1 MTRIVVAAKQDKILL
16 QDTQS
21 NKILMTQPAIIQVG
35 VKKEDV
41 QSISKEGNNL
51 LIQLK
56 NGEQIV
62 LENFYPENGVTQNS
76 LAFPEPDGK
85 FAVANFN
92 EQGKFTNYSGLDK
105 LEGLLYENTNTG
117 VVGQVVAYQAP
128 EAASDFSFSN
138 LFSSNLV
145 KAGLAVLGAAGLGI
159 ALLDSNDSS
168 TSGEPDIVVPT
179 TPTAGLSADGLTISG
194 TSEAGT
200 TVYFMNQ
207 DQKVLG
213 SVKADAAGK
222 YSFKMDAALTDGK
235 IIAVYAKDAAGN
247 ESKAVGLTGTIDT
260 IAPAEPQ
267 AQLSE
272 DGKFVTG
279 KAEANAKINVYDETG
294 KLVGSSVAN
303 ASGDFSVTLSTPL
316 TSAEGGKVVAED
328 QAGNKST
335 EHKIV
340 VGQDTIAPAQPSQ
353 FEVNADGTLVHG
365 VTEANAK
372 VLIKDSSGS
381 TVIGTATAD
390 ANGSFS
396 VTISPAIAKD
406 KTAQLILEDAAGNQS
421 SPVNIKQAQDNL
433 APEKP
438 TATIN
443 NSGNEVTGTAE
454 ANSTVTI
461 KTTDGKTTLGT
472 VTVDATGH
480 YTLKLDK
487 PITDSTNVNVT
498 ATDKAGNISDVF
510 VLVGSIIDTMA
521 PPAPT
526 LTEVKDAVG
535 ATQGSVSSGGN
546 TDDYRPKI
554 SGKGEGGAT
563 LTIYDNGKAVSAVTV
578 AMDGTWSYTPG
589 KDLTLGEHSLTVIQ
603 SDQTG
608 NTSPYSAAFNFKVV
622 EQIATPSAASLVHSA
637 SEDASLVTTDQT
649 ENSPSPTALS
659 LVNPT
664 ESTIVD
670 VLQNIQ
676 TTDLT
681 QQTEAVQEPAALS
694 MNDLQMTSSVQ
705 NTAVVDHAIESA
717 IQDYSD
723 TKATTDPVVASVQ
736 AVATNANSTH
746 DIPVV
751 QSDVITGLLLQNPT
765 IF

>member
-1 MTRIVVAAKQDKILL
+1 M
-16 QDTQS
+16 
-21 NKILMTQPAIIQVG
+21 
-35 VKKEDV
+35 
-41 QSISKEGNNL
+41 
-51 LIQLK
+51 
-56 NGEQIV
+56 
-62 LENFYPENGVTQNS
+62 
-76 LAFPEPDGK
+76 
-85 FAVANFN
+85 
-92 EQGKFTNYSGLDK
+92 
-105 LEGLLYENTNTG
+105 
-117 VVGQVVAYQAP
+117 
-128 EAASDFSFSN
+128 
-138 LFSSNLV
+138 
-145 KAGLAVLGAAGLGI
+145 
-159 ALLDSNDSS
+159 
-168 TSGEPDIVVPT
+168 
-179 TPTAGLSADGLTISG
+179 
-194 TSEAGT
+194 
-200 TVYFMNQ
+200 
-207 DQKVLG
+207 
-213 SVKADAAGK
+213 
-222 YSFKMDAALTDGK
+222 
-235 IIAVYAKDAAGN
+235 
-247 ESKAVGLTGTIDT
+247 
-260 IAPAEPQ
+260 
-267 AQLSE
+267 
-272 DGKFVTG
+272 
-279 KAEANAKINVYDETG
+279 
-294 KLVGSSVAN
+294 
-303 ASGDFSVTLSTPL
+303 
-316 TSAEGGKVVAED
+316 
-328 QAGNKST
+328 
-335 EHKIV
+335 
-340 VGQDTIAPAQPSQ
+340 
-353 FEVNADGTLVHG
+353 
-365 VTEANAK
+365 
-372 VLIKDSSGS
+372 
-381 TVIGTATAD
+381 
-390 ANGSFS
+390 
-396 VTISPAIAKD
+396 
-406 KTAQLILEDAAGNQS
+406 
-421 SPVNIKQAQDNL
+421 NIKQAQDNL

-454 ANSTVTI
+454 ANSTLTI

-578 AMDGTWSYTPG
+578 AMDGTWSYTPE

-608 NTSPYSAAFNFKVV
+608 NTSPYSAAFTFKVV
-622 EQIATPSAASLVHSA
+622 EQIATPSATSLVHSA
-637 SEDASLVTTDQT
+637 SEDASLITTDQT

-664 ESTIVD
+664 ESTIAD
-670 VLQNIQ
+670 VLQNVQ

-681 QQTEAVQEPAALS
+681 PQTEAVQEPAAL
-694 MNDLQMTSSVQ
+694 NDLQTTSSVQ

-717 IQDYSD
+717 IQDHSD
-723 TKATTDPVVASVQ
+723 TKATTEPVVASVQ